1 MDATVAPAP
10 LVSRYRT
17 VLVVIRS
24 FLGIVYL
31 TNGLAKLFSFHS
43 LTIGPWKSYLIDRT
57 DALGILKS
65 NSKSAP
71 VPLHDLANV
80 VIDHWAVMQWL
91 LTLGELAVGIGL
103 LLGLLSQFS
112 AAAGFA
118 LSFSTFVF
126 ALGTNGWTYDYLFE
140 PVILAALAFA
150 PRLPGLDSRLGLD
163 RLRSGR
169 RPPLSDRST
178 EPPHDSADTSPRD
191 RTFQKPAART
201 P

>member
-1 MDATVAPAP
+1 MDSTVATAP

-17 VLVVIRS
+17 VLVVIRT

-57 DALGILKS
+57 DALGILRS

-71 VPLHDLANV
+71 APLHDLANV
-80 VIDHWAVMQWL
+80 VIDHWGVMQWL

-103 LLGLLSQFS
+103 ILGLLSQFS
-112 AAAGFA
+112 AAAGFL
-118 LSFSTFVF
+118 LSVSTFVF
-126 ALGTNGWTYDYLFE
+126 ALGANGWTYDYLFE
-140 PVILAALAFA
+140 PVLLAALAFA
-150 PRLPGLDSRLGLD
+150 PALPGLDSRLGLD
-163 RLRSGR
+163 RLGNGR
-169 RPPLSDRST
+169 RHLPSDRSS
-178 EPPHDSADTSPRD
+178 ERNHGPAEASPRQPMPPS
-191 RTFQKPAART
+191 TAARV